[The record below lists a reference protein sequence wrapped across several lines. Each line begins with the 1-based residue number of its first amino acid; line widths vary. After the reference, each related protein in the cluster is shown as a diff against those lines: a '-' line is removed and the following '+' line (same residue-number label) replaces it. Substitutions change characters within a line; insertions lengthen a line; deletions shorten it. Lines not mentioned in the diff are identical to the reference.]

1 MQDVFPTTLYN
12 YFLFSFTKYDTYSR
26 ICTRSKKQGY
36 TSLAITDKD
45 VLYGAPEFYR
55 ICVEEGVQPII
66 GLHLSYTYEEKNYG
80 LLAYAKDEIGYQ
92 QLMKLSSRKM
102 IQENW
107 NLQK

>member
-1 MQDVFPTTLYN
+1 MKVKGSNLLTLVNFNEKKGGMQDVFPTTLYN

-66 GLHLSYTYEEKNYG
+66 GLHLSYTYEEKIMAC
-80 LLAYAKDEIGYQ
+80 LRTQK
-92 QLMKLSSRKM
+92 MK
-102 IQENW
+102 
-107 NLQK
+107 